1 MKKYLKTIYN
11 YIPFKKGIFSV
22 LKRVWKP
29 TPSVYKHLHFKG
41 VITVPVDSG
50 SSFKMNH
57 YGYQVENDIFW
68 SGLTG
73 EWEKV
78 SLEIWI
84 KLCKDANVVFD
95 IGANTG
101 VYSLIAKAVNKNTA
115 VYAFEPVK
123 RVYEKLVQNNELNH
137 FGINCLPVAASNYKG
152 KAVIYDTDHS
162 HTYSVTVNKNLNP
175 ETKGTLITEI
185 DTTTLDD
192 IIEEKKIAKIDLMKI
207 DVETHEAEVLE
218 GFHRHIKLFRPT
230 ILIEI
235 LNNEVGTNVQ
245 KLIAGLDYL
254 YYNIDEEGGIRR
266 VEEITKSDY
275 FNYLLCSKEVAK
287 KLNLPA

>member
-1 MKKYLKTIYN
+1 MKKYFKKIYDH
-11 YIPFKKGIFSV
+11 IPFKKELFTL

-29 TPSVYKHLHFKG
+29 KPAVYKHLHFKG
-41 VITVPVDSG
+41 VITVPVTENK
-50 SSFKMNH
+50 SFKMNH
-57 YGYQVENDIFW
+57 YGFQVENDIFW

-78 SLEIWI
+78 SLGIWI
-84 KLCKDANVVFD
+84 RLCKDADVVFD

-101 VYSLIAKAVNKNTA
+101 VYSLIAKALKKNTS
-115 VYAFEPVK
+115 VYALEPVK
-123 RVYEKLVQNNELNH
+123 RVYEKLLENNRLND
-137 FGINCLPVAASNYKG
+137 FGIHCLPFAASNYKG
-152 KAVIYDTDHS
+152 KAVIYDTDHN

-192 IIEEKKIAKIDLMKI
+192 LIEEQKITKIDLMKI

-218 GFHRHIKLFRPT
+218 GFARHIRLFKPT
-230 ILIEI
+230 MLIEI

-245 KLIAGLDYL
+245 KLVEGMDYL
-254 YYNIDEEGGIRR
+254 YFNINEEGGIRR
-266 VEEITKSDY
+266 VDKITQSDY
-275 FNYLLCSKEVAK
+275 FNYLLCSEEVAK
-287 KLNLPA
+287 KLELPV